1 MSRVAST
8 ALLAVVLASAA
19 TFAQE
24 PSVAPSASRKPAPD
38 SPSDVLSQADASLQ
52 AGKPD
57 EAIAALNEYSLR
69 RPGAKGIAH
78 RLGVAYY
85 AKGEL
90 GQAMPQLNAA
100 IKEDP
105 ADREATQLLGLSYF
119 ALGRPAEAIPLLER
133 VREWFPS
140 AHLDASY
147 YLGTAYLQ
155 TRRYADA
162 EAAFADV
169 YGVPKD
175 SAASHLLMARMLLRQ
190 EFEPISEEYARKA
203 IAADAKLP
211 LAHFLLGEIYLYKS
225 QIPEAIAELQKEIAI
240 NPGYA
245 VSYTRL
251 ADAYI
256 HNSQFDD
263 AERVLSRSIY
273 LDATASPPYILL
285 GKVMQRKND
294 HQRAVAALERATRL
308 DPNNYLAHYMLGQSL
323 NALGRNTEAEVELRR
338 AQELQNAANRLP
350 AEKKR
355 Q

>member
-1 MSRVAST
+1 MLHIASAVLLAIVLTSAST
-8 ALLAVVLASAA
+8 Y
-19 TFAQE
+19 AQDS
-24 PSVAPSASRKPAPD
+24 PPVARKAPSDNA
-38 SPSDVLSQADASLQ
+38 SDVLRQADASLQ

-57 EAIAALNEYSLR
+57 DVIAALTEYSLKH
-69 RPGAKGIAH
+69 PGAKGIAR

-85 AKGEL
+85 SKGDL
-90 GQAMPQLNAA
+90 GNAIPQLKQALVDDA
-100 IKEDP
+100 

-119 ALGRPAEAIPLLER
+119 ALGRPADAIPLLEK

-155 TRRYADA
+155 TRRYAEA
-162 EAAFADV
+162 QAAFADV
-169 YGVPKD
+169 YGVAKD

-190 EFEPISEEYARKA
+190 EFEPIAEEYARKA
-203 IAADAKLP
+203 IAVDGKLP

-225 QIPEAIAELQKEIAI
+225 QIPDAIAELQKEIAL

-256 HNSQFDD
+256 RASQFDD
-263 AERVLSRSIY
+263 AEHVLARSIY
-273 LDATASPPYILL
+273 LDATSSAPYILL

-294 HQRAVAALERATRL
+294 HARAAAALERAIKL

-323 NALGRNTEAEVELRR
+323 QALGRSTEGEAELRR

-350 AEKKR
+350 AEKKTK
-355 Q
+355 